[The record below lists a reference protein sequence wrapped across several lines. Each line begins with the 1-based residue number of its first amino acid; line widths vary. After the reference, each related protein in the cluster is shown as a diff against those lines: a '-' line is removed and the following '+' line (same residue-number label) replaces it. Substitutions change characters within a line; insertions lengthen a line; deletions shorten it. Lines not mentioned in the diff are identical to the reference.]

1 MKSGAKNLVI
11 RVDAGPQIG
20 MGHYVRCLA
29 LAQHWC
35 FQGGRVFIL
44 TNIADKRIGEMPG
57 VIFQKT
63 AERAANA
70 GQLIEIIREK
80 DASWVLI
87 DGHNFDPAFLEK
99 VGKTEARVLFL
110 DDDATLKKYPVDI
123 LLNQNIFATSAMY
136 KGKTQ
141 ARLLLGNYYAL
152 LRPKFLNKS
161 TWSRKHPSVAT
172 KLLVTF
178 GGADPLHLSQN
189 FLEIYSQLA
198 PEDILRKMS
207 IRLIVGQMNSNF
219 QVIKDLSKKLPNC
232 RVLRGV
238 TNMQDHMR
246 WSDIALSSGGSTVW
260 ELSFYETPMLLMP
273 VSVPE
278 EKIGEHMVA
287 SKAAIMIKTSKK
299 VNFQNVFIKLSAM
312 IKDKKHRSSLGIKA
326 GALVDGNG
334 ALRVIHAMQSFKN
347 LSIDQ
352 K

>member
-1 MKSGAKNLVI
+1 MS
-11 RVDAGPQIG
+11 
-20 MGHYVRCLA
+20 
-29 LAQHWC
+29 
-35 FQGGRVFIL
+35 
-44 TNIADKRIGEMPG
+44 
-57 VIFQKT
+57 
-63 AERAANA
+63 
-70 GQLIEIIREK
+70 
-80 DASWVLI
+80 
-87 DGHNFDPAFLEK
+87 
-99 VGKTEARVLFL
+99 KTEARVIFL

-136 KGKTQ
+136 EGKTQ

-172 KLLVTF
+172 KSASDFWWCRPSSLK
-178 GGADPLHLSQN
+178 SE
-189 FLEIYSQLA
+189 FLENYGQLTH
-198 PEDILRKMS
+198 DNILRKMS

-287 SKAAIMIKTSKK
+287 SKGCH
-299 VNFQNVFIKLSAM
+299 N
-312 IKDKKHRSSLGIKA
+312 DKNI
-326 GALVDGNG
+326 
-334 ALRVIHAMQSFKN
+334 
-347 LSIDQ
+347 Q
-352 K
+352 KS